1 VLREL
6 DGIDFNPEYWRQYR
20 GFQLSE
26 TPVLRADASRHSVSA
41 ERTLH

>member
-6 DGIDFNPEYWRQYR
+6 DGIHFNTEYWRQYR
-20 GFQLSE
+20 GLKLSE
-26 TPVLRADASRHSVSA
+26 TPVLRADASRHSISA